1 MSSRHA
7 VLLTPAVSLR
17 PYRLPCQKQDA
28 QSNFHSPYT
37 LPSSVSSKSCVC
49 HSYENTG
56 GVGVFFPFRNS
67 LVGCRGFNP
76 GNERLSKSFSDY
88 CQLITDHRPLT
99 CHNPWGHCHSC
110 LNSFSC
116 NTYGSPRKC
125 CKQKTCCLSKSFR
138 CNTYKNPRGASTP
151 STFRRVFEPSP
162 SPDPA
167 GVTAPS
173 QPSPVLSF
181 GRNLE
186 LTTYD

>member
-7 VLLTPAVSLR
+7 VLLTPTVSLC
-17 PYRLPCQKQDA
+17 PYGLPCQKQDA

-37 LPSSVSSKSCVC
+37 LPGSVSSKSCVC

-56 GVGVFFPFRNS
+56 GVGVFFPFRS
-67 LVGCRGFNP
+67 
-76 GNERLSKSFSDY
+76 
-88 CQLITDHRPLT
+88 PLT
-99 CHNPWGHCHSC
+99 CPNSWGHCHSC

-125 CKQKTCCLSKSFR
+125 CKQKTYYLSKSFR
-138 CNTYKNPRGASTP
+138 CNTYKKPGGASTP

-186 LTTYD
+186 LTTHD